1 MLFFIGASKTAGL
14 KTRTKK
20 LIIGLIITVLL
31 IILLFPVRLVYRD
44 GGTVHYKAIL
54 YDVTKY
60 HIGVG
65 EYTAGWNV
73 KILGIEVYENRY
85 IVNES

>member
-1 MLFFIGASKTAGL
+1 MK
-14 KTRTKK
+14 RRKK
-20 LIIGLIITVLL
+20 LITGIIITALL

-44 GGTVHYKAIL
+44 GGTVHYKAVL

-65 EYTAGWNV
+65 EYTAGWNI
-73 KILGIEVYENRY
+73 KIFGIEIYENRY

>member
-1 MLFFIGASKTAGL
+1 MINPKKRKTAGL

-20 LIIGLIITVLL
+20 LIIGLIIAFLL
-31 IILLFPVRLVYRD
+31 VILLFPVRIVYRD
-44 GGTVHYKAIL
+44 GGTVCYKAVL
-54 YDVTKY
+54 YEVTKY
-60 HIGVG
+60 HIGIG

-73 KILGIEVYENRY
+73 KIFGIEIYENRY

>member
-1 MLFFIGASKTAGL
+1 MINSKSWKTAGL
-14 KTRTKK
+14 KNRTKK
-20 LIIGLIITVLL
+20 LIIGVIIAFLL
-31 IILLFPVRLVYRD
+31 VILLFPARIVYRD
-44 GGTVHYKAIL
+44 GGTVQYKAVL
-54 YDVTKY
+54 YEVTKY

-73 KILGIEVYENRY
+73 KIFGIEVYENRY

>member
-1 MLFFIGASKTAGL
+1 MKLFTESNSTAGL
-14 KTRTKK
+14 KPRTKK
-20 LIIGLIITVLL
+20 LITVFIIAFLF
-31 IILLFPVRLVYRD
+31 IILLFPVRIVYRD
-44 GGTVHYKAIL
+44 GGTVHYKAVL
-54 YDVTKY
+54 YEVTKY

-73 KILGIEVYENRY
+73 KIFGIEIYENRY

>member
-1 MLFFIGASKTAGL
+1 M
-14 KTRTKK
+14 TRRKK
-20 LIIGLIITVLL
+20 LIIGLIITFLL
-31 IILLFPVRLVYRD
+31 IILLFPFRRVYRD
-44 GGTVHYKAIL
+44 GGTVHYKAVL
-54 YDVTKY
+54 YEITKY

-73 KILGIEVYENRY
+73 KIFGIEIYENRY

>member
-1 MLFFIGASKTAGL
+1 M
-14 KTRTKK
+14 TRRKK
-20 LIIGLIITVLL
+20 LIIGLIITFLL
-31 IILLFPVRLVYRD
+31 IILLFPFRSVYRD
-44 GGTVHYKAIL
+44 GGTVHYKAVL
-54 YDVTKY
+54 YEITKY

-73 KILGIEVYENRY
+73 KIFGIEIYENRY

>member
-1 MLFFIGASKTAGL
+1 MTG
-14 KTRTKK
+14 RKK
-20 LIIGLIITVLL
+20 LTAIVILTVLL

-44 GGTVHYKAIL
+44 GGTVCYKAML
-54 YDVTKY
+54 YEITKY

-73 KILGIEVYENRY
+73 KICGFEVYENRY
-85 IVNES
+85 KVNES

>member
-1 MLFFIGASKTAGL
+1 MAGL

-20 LIIGLIITVLL
+20 LIIVLIISFLL
-31 IILLFPVRLVYRD
+31 VILFFPVRIVYRD
-44 GGTVHYKAIL
+44 GGTVHYKAVL
-54 YDVTKY
+54 YEVTKY

-73 KILGIEVYENRY
+73 KLFGIEVYENRY

>member
-1 MLFFIGASKTAGL
+1 MINPKSWKTAGL
-14 KTRTKK
+14 KACTRK
-20 LIIGLIITVLL
+20 LIISLIIIFLL
-31 IILLFPVRLVYRD
+31 IILLLPVRIVYRD
-44 GGTVHYKAIL
+44 GGTVHYKAVL
-54 YDVTKY
+54 YEVTKY